1 MNDKVEDSILKLYL
15 SANNL
20 KLRLKL
26 AKKIKILL
34 KILIKK
40 NLPVADKYFNT
51 ILNDFVSILIN
62 IFNNEWSLRDIIY
75 TALHK
80 GITLQKIKERET
92 SRCFSDLELLTKKT
106 WFVIEFKLQIKIV
119 IKNLL

>member
-40 NLPVADKYFNT
+40 NLPVADKYFNA

-62 IFNNEWSLRDIIY
+62 IFNNE
-75 TALHK
+75 
-80 GITLQKIKERET
+80 
-92 SRCFSDLELLTKKT
+92 
-106 WFVIEFKLQIKIV
+106 
-119 IKNLL
+119 

>member
-40 NLPVADKYFNT
+40 K
-51 ILNDFVSILIN
+51 S
-62 IFNNEWSLRDIIY
+62 SCCR
-75 TALHK
+75 
-80 GITLQKIKERET
+80 
-92 SRCFSDLELLTKKT
+92 
-106 WFVIEFKLQIKIV
+106 
-119 IKNLL
+119 

>member
-62 IFNNEWSLRDIIY
+62 IFNNE
-75 TALHK
+75 
-80 GITLQKIKERET
+80 
-92 SRCFSDLELLTKKT
+92 
-106 WFVIEFKLQIKIV
+106 
-119 IKNLL
+119 